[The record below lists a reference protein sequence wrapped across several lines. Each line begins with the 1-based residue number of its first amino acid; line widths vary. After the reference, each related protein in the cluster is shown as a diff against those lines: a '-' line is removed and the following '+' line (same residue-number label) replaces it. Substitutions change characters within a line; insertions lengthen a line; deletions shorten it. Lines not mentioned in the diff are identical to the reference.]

1 MENWTTENGQTTHK
15 VKTLL
20 KTMAKVTG
28 KQTME
33 NGQMAYEVKT
43 LLKTME
49 NHWKIDNGKWTNRI

>member
-20 KTMAKVTG
+20 KTMAKITG

-49 NHWKIDNGKWTNRI
+49 NHWKIDNGKQTNSI

>member
-20 KTMAKVTG
+20 KTMAKITG
-28 KQTME
+28 KQTMK

>member
-1 MENWTTENGQTTHK
+1 MKNWTTENGQTTHK

-20 KTMAKVTG
+20 KTMAKITG
-28 KQTME
+28 KQTMK

-49 NHWKIDNGKWTNRI
+49 HHWKIDTGKQTNSI

>member
-20 KTMAKVTG
+20 KTMAKITG